1 MTNTPQC
8 YACLHFDW
16 DAPPRVFRCA
26 AFPDGI
32 PVPIQANQHDHSQP
46 YPGDRGIRYE
56 PIGPGPRAEVSAQA
70 VLEGRRKSGPQ
81 VVTASEP
88 RKPRRRRRAAH

>member
-1 MTNTPQC
+1 MTNSPQC

-32 PVPIQANQHDHSQP
+32 PVPIQANKHDHNEP
-46 YPGDRGIRYE
+46 YPGDHGIRYE
-56 PIGPGPRAEVSAQA
+56 PIRPGPRAEVATQA
-70 VLEGRRKSGPQ
+70 VLERQGESGAQ
-81 VVTASEP
+81 IVTTSEP
-88 RKPRRRRRAAH
+88 CKPNRRRRAAH